1 MLPEHRVLDD
11 PCPVTDQ
18 MLGEMYRASAHGLN
32 ELIATV
38 PPTARALLAVFCYRR
53 AHLASIGL
61 AIAATCEEDDLT
73 SLGGNAGAMLFERS
87 AQGPTVTPFP
97 LMAAP
102 VTAGKSLMAVGPL
115 RSQSQTQNRED
126 LAIVVIQQRKSAFM
140 VQDRRGDAAF

>member
-18 MLGEMYRASAHGLN
+18 MLGEMYRAGAHGLN

-38 PPTARALLAVFCYRR
+38 SPTARALLAVYCYRR

-73 SLGGNAGAMLFERS
+73 SSGGNAGAMLFERS
-87 AQGPTVTPFP
+87 RKAP
-97 LMAAP
+97 LP
-102 VTAGKSLMAVGPL
+102 SLTDARASNRRKNALALEPL
-115 RSQSQTQNRED
+115 RPPIPVVSSEDSQLSFFSRARALLWPGADKQSPGSD
-126 LAIVVIQQRKSAFM
+126 
-140 VQDRRGDAAF
+140 